1 MCFCVRSFSTSFC
14 TATGCTTVS
23 ATPWMKMPDAGQG
36 ARKLKS
42 YMFAGGA
49 MEMKPR
55 ISGRR
60 ISNCMPISAPKL
72 TPAIQVVCASGWIDC
87 TQSSAA
93 AASESS
99 PMPLSKLPWLR
110 PTPRK
115 LKRNVAKP
123 RSTNVL
129 YSRWTMRSFIVPPPC
144 ECGWR
149 IIATGARGRGGGA
162 KRPSRRPSG
171 PGKITEG
178 MVRALTFG
186 LGARL
191 APEKLAAI

>member
-1 MCFCVRSFSTSFC
+1 M
-14 TATGCTTVS
+14 
-23 ATPWMKMPDAGQG
+23 
-36 ARKLKS
+36 L
-42 YMFAGGA
+42 AGGA
-49 MEMKPR
+49 IEMKPR

-115 LKRNVAKP
+115 LKRSVGKAAVDEGLVQLLDDAVVH
-123 RSTNVL
+123 RAAAL
-129 YSRWTMRSFIVPPPC
+129 RMRVEDHRHRRARARRRGETAF
-144 ECGWR
+144 ETAFGAGKDDCGH
-149 IIATGARGRGGGA
+149 
-162 KRPSRRPSG
+162 
-171 PGKITEG
+171 
-178 MVRALTFG
+178 VRT
-186 LGARL
+186 LGTS
-191 APEKLAAI
+191 